1 MKLLKTIVFLSSAV
15 FCLSANADVAKKDT
29 KDMKETKIKVQQPQ
43 KEQVSELQRFTDT
56 MALSFVGAVLEEK
69 ENQQVLTFKYQLE
82 NKSAK
87 DIKMLH
93 WATYYTYGDK
103 VLLTQDI
110 PIAFDNGFKSKQVIP
125 MDFSI
130 PWENLSQEM
139 QQVILDEKKEL
150 SAQYQAK
157 TIEFTDGSKI
167 IVK

>member
-1 MKLLKTIVFLSSAV
+1 MKLIKTFTILS
-15 FCLSANADVAKKDT
+15 LSALLSFSAQADVAKK
-29 KDMKETKIKVQQPQ
+29 ETKTQKVQ
-43 KEQVSELQRFTDT
+43 KKQVSELQRFTDT